1 MAHEDP
7 GWREA
12 LRGLWWYLIPLV
24 GPILRGRGA
33 GQQENGL
40 VALRSVYAGLIVPL
54 FLFVVVLT
62 FIEPF
67 DGGDEGWV
75 PWVVVIIGV
84 VSVALIARFRRR
96 PLVTTSSKALAGT
109 YRAWFFIEI
118 GLAEAAGLFG
128 FVGVFLTLGYWV
140 YLLGLA
146 FALAG
151 LWLAAPT
158 RSDIERRQREIS
170 AAGSSLSLLDALI
183 EMRPSGQ
190 PGGAPRT

>member
-1 MAHEDP
+1 MTLEDP
-7 GWREA
+7 GWHQA

-24 GPILRGRGA
+24 GPIVRGRGA
-33 GQQENGL
+33 QQQENGL
-40 VALRSVYAGLIVPL
+40 VVMRSVYVGLIVPL
-54 FLFVVVLT
+54 FLFIVVLT

-75 PWVVVIIGV
+75 PWIVVIIGLL
-84 VSVALIARFRRR
+84 SVAGIARIRRR
-96 PLVTTSSKALAGT
+96 PLAMTSSKALAGT
-109 YRAWFFIEI
+109 YRALFFIEI
-118 GLAEAAGLFG
+118 GIAEAAALWG
-128 FVGVFLTLGYWV
+128 FVGVFLTPGYWV
-140 YLLGLA
+140 YLLGLP

-170 AAGSSLSLLDALI
+170 AAGSSLSLLDVLI
-183 EMRPSGQ
+183 EMRPPGQ